1 MIPIFR
7 RIRKQLADENKALK
21 YMRYAFGEI
30 ILVVIGILIALSINN
45 WNNTRKNRNREAF
58 FVNQLDADLQ
68 TSKIE
73 LKEIMVFFSDNAIA
87 SGKVVHAFYKPSLQ
101 KDFNPMVFMSPL
113 KNGRYIPVMGTA
125 KSLVSSG
132 NIDLLRSVELRNAI
146 IVYIENVE
154 ALLMDVE
161 RYEAFYFRLGMESI
175 DGEMDVYNLT
185 EKYRRENHY
194 KYPKDLTDLQ
204 RATIPVPE
212 DLEVIP
218 FPVSVEDLFKNEIIL
233 RAYSNLL
240 LAHRNTYYQYKDM
253 LNATEELLQLIQSE
267 GYSVK
272 VEDIIENKELV
283 FDSTDLR
290 IIQKTDSIL
299 SDETKW
305 NRDDNRYCFD
315 DIHKG
320 RYSLFCALYKASV
333 DITGEYEHR
342 RPVMQQVRF
351 IIDKY
356 GQDRVINHRLMD
368 WNNHTETSFGE
379 VKQVL
384 KEATDSIE
392 IQLYNR

>member
-7 RIRKQLADENKALK
+7 RKRKQLADENKALK

-30 ILVVIGILIALSINN
+30 VLVVIGILIALSINN
-45 WNNTRKNRNREAF
+45 WNNTRKNRDREVF
-58 FVNQLDADLQ
+58 FVNQLAADLQ
-68 TSKIE
+68 TSIVD
-73 LKEIMVFFSDNAIA
+73 LKEIMEFFSDNAIA

-101 KDFNPMVFMSPL
+101 KDFNPMVFLKPL
-113 KNGRYIPVMGTA
+113 RNGRYIPVMGTA
-125 KSLVSSG
+125 RALVSSG
-132 NIDLLRSVELRNAI
+132 DIDLLRSVKLRNAI
-146 IVYIENVE
+146 IVYIEKTE
-154 ALLMDVE
+154 ALLMDVD
-161 RYEAFYFRLGMESI
+161 RFEAFYFRMGMESI
-175 DGEMDVYNLT
+175 DGEADIINLIA
-185 EKYRRENHY
+185 KYRRENNY
-194 KYPKDLTDLQ
+194 KYPKVLTDLQ
-204 RATIPVPE
+204 RATIPVPY
-212 DLEVIP
+212 DFEVIP

-240 LAHRNTYYQYKDM
+240 LAHQNTYYQYKIM
-253 LNATEELLQLIQSE
+253 LKATEELFRLIQSE

-272 VEDIIENKELV
+272 VEDLSENKVLV
-283 FDSTDLR
+283 FDSTDLL
-290 IIQKTDSIL
+290 IIQKADSIL
-299 SDETKW
+299 SDQSNW
-305 NRDDNRYCFD
+305 NKDDDRYCFD

-320 RYSLFCALYKASV
+320 RYSLYCALYKASV

-368 WNNHTETSFGE
+368 WNNHSETSFGE